1 MSQKGEIVA
10 IIFVVSGRLRK
21 RGSVPIVFVFPLP
34 PHPQNPHL
42 MMMIST
48 SHLFQL
54 FLTQMMMILKLTLL
68 LHHIKR
74 EKLAILVILLILVE
88 MLVQMSQNS
97 LLILV
102 EMLVQTSKNTS
113 VHAIHSAIERRSN
126 HLSLTLRTDVTMSLP
141 VPRVKTCL
149 LEPTSVQLPVRG

>member
-1 MSQKGEIVA
+1 
-10 IIFVVSGRLRK
+10 
-21 RGSVPIVFVFPLP
+21 
-34 PHPQNPHL
+34 
-42 MMMIST
+42 MMMIHT
-48 SHLFQL
+48 SHHLQL
-54 FLTQMMMILKLTLL
+54 FLTQMMMIPTMTLL

-74 EKLAILVILLILVE
+74 EKLAIMVFLLILVE

-113 VHAIHSAIERRSN
+113 VHDIHGALERRSN

-149 LEPTSVQLPVRG
+149 LEPTSVQLPARG